1 MRSTRTTLRAVAICL
16 TDARRACPPFYYSH
30 LLQPLQQRVRVRSTT
45 LRAVAICLTDVRKV
59 FPAFLAEDTRHLLQP
74 FTTAFL
80 LQTLRAVAICLTDV
94 RKVFPAFLAEDTR
107 FTDSRRFFFRCALA
121 SKSEM
126 FKCGQNWNM
135 VVRTEL
141 EHDSKDSN
149 GT

>member
-1 MRSTRTTLRAVAICL
+1 MRST
-16 TDARRACPPFYYSH
+16 
-30 LLQPLQQRVRVRSTT
+30 
-45 LRAVAICLTDVRKV
+45 
-59 FPAFLAEDTRHLLQP
+59 
-74 FTTAFL
+74 
-80 LQTLRAVAICLTDV
+80 TLRAVAICLTDV

-141 EHDSKDSN
+141 FMIVRTELEHDSKDRI